1 MKIVSTAISFLFLL
15 GLSSQIISAQP
26 RKGKQ
31 IKASIGYGLSF
42 PYEDEAI
49 YGARFY
55 AQAEYVVGLKTWFGI
70 RPYASVMFTSPDKN
84 QKPL

>member
-1 MKIVSTAISFLFLL
+1 MTIVRTTISFLFLI
-15 GLSSQIISAQP
+15 GLSSQIILAQP

-49 YGARFY
+49 YGAGFY
-55 AQAEYVVGLKTWFGI
+55 AQAEYVVGLKTRFGI
-70 RPYASVMFTSPDKN
+70 RPYADVMFTSPDKN